1 MELLVCMSIAG
12 SIPVVI
18 CLLLYIIQRGN
29 YNYILGR
36 RLLLT
41 GVFFYLIPV
50 QLVKYL
56 LPKDALPETMLIGR
70 KADSYLSGSLAF
82 WSEKQGEYIWIPQ
95 WFNLFARIWLTGIII
110 FAIYEI
116 VKYWRGAHSIRN
128 YIFEKIENPEDN
140 LTYYLI
146 PDEICG
152 PCTIGFFRQKIV
164 FPESFPLHPDFIMVY
179 KHEHTHLKNHD
190 NLVKLLCL
198 FVLCLHWMNPVAYL
212 LLFLY
217 IDTAEI
223 VSDSVAV
230 DGCTKEKR
238 QDYAKLLVLEA
249 STSDIRPA
257 VWKNNLSG
265 HKSNKEGK
273 DFKTLKRRINYMM
286 KEKRKGMLQRGIM
299 VAVSALTVVASAGT
313 VMAYEPIAS
322 SDESFEDVIFDEALN
337 DFGDS
342 YSEFDMIN
350 SLNFSESDDI
360 FIGLDNVPVNC
371 QETVE
376 PPAMQVSQ
384 HCFSFQK
391 KTSGVI
397 INVGSPTALIYTGGI
412 HMDNNS
418 LSHTKWNCKYHIGAT
433 CGRCLKCAHALSPPF
448 VIFLPRNA

>member
-1 MELLVCMSIAG
+1 MELLVCMSISG

-18 CLLLYIIQRGN
+18 CLLLYVIQCEN

-41 GVFFYLIPV
+41 GIFFYLVPV
-50 QLVKYL
+50 QLIKYL

-223 VSDSVAV
+223 VSDSAAV

-238 QDYAKLLVLEA
+238 QDYANLLVLEA

-313 VMAYEPIAS
+313 VFAYEPMQWSDGSFDETIWSSEPEYAGYTNS
-322 SDESFEDVIFDEALN
+322 DAITDELDFSECDNIFIDENGEIVNIFSDEIDTHILCTHSMVNGYFYTHKSNSSGGCTVVTYTCQRCEKCGYLAN
-337 DFGDS
+337 KKY
-342 YSEFDMIN
+342 YS
-350 SLNFSESDDI
+350 
-360 FIGLDNVPVNC
+360 
-371 QETVE
+371 TTTY
-376 PPAMQVSQ
+376 A
-384 HCFSFQK
+384 
-391 KTSGVI
+391 
-397 INVGSPTALIYTGGI
+397 
-412 HMDNNS
+412 
-418 LSHTKWNCKYHIGAT
+418 
-433 CGRCLKCAHALSPPF
+433 KCPH
-448 VIFLPRNA
+448 

>member
-41 GVFFYLIPV
+41 GVFFYLVPV

-152 PCTIGFFRQKIV
+152 PCTIGFFCQKIV

-223 VSDSVAV
+223 VSDSAAV

-238 QDYAKLLVLEA
+238 QDYASLLVLEA

-273 DFKTLKRRINYMM
+273 VFKTLKRRINYMM

-313 VMAYEPIAS
+313 IMAYEPVSS
-322 SDESFEDVIFDEALN
+322 SDESFEEFISDDALN
-337 DFGDS
+337 NFGDDYIDYDS
-342 YSEFDMIN
+342 ANFVDFSQSDYVLIDSNGVQVTTEEDDSSTYALCTHSMIPATFYTHAKN
-350 SLNFSESDDI
+350 SSGGCTI
-360 FIGLDNVPVNC
+360 KVYNC
-371 QETVE
+371 QRCEKCGYRANATYANTVTY
-376 PPAMQVSQ
+376 A
-384 HCFSFQK
+384 
-391 KTSGVI
+391 
-397 INVGSPTALIYTGGI
+397 
-412 HMDNNS
+412 
-418 LSHTKWNCKYHIGAT
+418 
-433 CGRCLKCAHALSPPF
+433 KCPH
-448 VIFLPRNA
+448 

>member
-41 GVFFYLIPV
+41 GVFFYLVPV

-70 KADSYLSGSLAF
+70 KADSYLSGSLTF

-95 WFNLFARIWLTGIII
+95 WFNLFAGIWLTGIII

-265 HKSNKEGK
+265 HKNNKEGK
-273 DFKTLKRRINYMM
+273 DFKTLKRRITYMM
-286 KEKRKGMLQRGIM
+286 KEQRKGMLQRGIM

-313 VMAYEPIAS
+313 IMAYEPVSS
-322 SDESFEDVIFDEALN
+322 SDESFEEFISDDALN
-337 DFGDS
+337 NFGDDYIDYDS
-342 YSEFDMIN
+342 ANFVDFSQSDYVLIDSNGVQVTTEEDDSSTYALCTHSMIPATFYTHAKN
-350 SLNFSESDDI
+350 SSGGCTI
-360 FIGLDNVPVNC
+360 KVYNC
-371 QETVE
+371 QRCEKCGYRANATYANTVTY
-376 PPAMQVSQ
+376 A
-384 HCFSFQK
+384 
-391 KTSGVI
+391 
-397 INVGSPTALIYTGGI
+397 
-412 HMDNNS
+412 
-418 LSHTKWNCKYHIGAT
+418 
-433 CGRCLKCAHALSPPF
+433 KCPH
-448 VIFLPRNA
+448 

>member
-1 MELLVCMSIAG
+1 MSISG

-18 CLLLYIIQRGN
+18 CLLLYVIQCEN

-41 GVFFYLIPV
+41 GVFFYLVPV

-56 LPKDALPETMLIGR
+56 LPKDELPETMLIGR
-70 KADSYLSGSLAF
+70 KADSYLSGTLSF
-82 WSEKQGEYIWIPQ
+82 WSEKQGDYIWIPQ
-95 WFNLFARIWLTGIII
+95 WFNIFARIWLAGIII

-116 VKYWRGAHSIRN
+116 IKYWRGAHSIRN
-128 YIFEKIENPEDN
+128 YIFEKIEDPEDN

-223 VSDSVAV
+223 VSDSAAV

-238 QDYAKLLVLEA
+238 QDYASLLVLEA
-249 STSDIRPA
+249 ATSDIRPA

-265 HKSNKEGK
+265 HKNNKEGK

-286 KEKRKGMLQRGIM
+286 KGKRKGILQRGIM

-313 VMAYEPIAS
+313 IMAYEPVSS
-322 SDESFEDVIFDEALN
+322 SDESFEEFISDDALN
-337 DFGDS
+337 NFGDDYIDYDS
-342 YSEFDMIN
+342 ANFVDFSQSDYVLIDSNGVQVTTEEDASSTYALCTHSMIPATFYTHAKN
-350 SLNFSESDDI
+350 SSGGCTI
-360 FIGLDNVPVNC
+360 KVYNC
-371 QETVE
+371 QRCEKCGYRANATYANTVTY
-376 PPAMQVSQ
+376 A
-384 HCFSFQK
+384 
-391 KTSGVI
+391 
-397 INVGSPTALIYTGGI
+397 
-412 HMDNNS
+412 
-418 LSHTKWNCKYHIGAT
+418 
-433 CGRCLKCAHALSPPF
+433 KCPH
-448 VIFLPRNA
+448 

>member
-1 MELLVCMSIAG
+1 MSISG

-18 CLLLYIIQRGN
+18 CLLLYVIQCEN

-41 GVFFYLIPV
+41 GVFFYLVPV

-70 KADSYLSGSLAF
+70 KADSYLSGTLSF
-82 WSEKQGEYIWIPQ
+82 WSEKQGDYIWIPQ
-95 WFNLFARIWLTGIII
+95 WFNIFARIWLAGIII

-116 VKYWRGAHSIRN
+116 IKYWRGAHSIRN
-128 YIFEKIENPEDN
+128 YIFEKIEDPEDN

-152 PCTIGFFRQKIV
+152 PCPIGFFRQKIV

-223 VSDSVAV
+223 VSDSAAV

-238 QDYAKLLVLEA
+238 QDYASLLVLEA
-249 STSDIRPA
+249 ATSDIRPA

-265 HKSNKEGK
+265 HKNNKEGK

-286 KEKRKGMLQRGIM
+286 KGKRKGILQRGIM

-313 VMAYEPIAS
+313 IMAYEPVSS
-322 SDESFEDVIFDEALN
+322 SDESFEEFISDDALN
-337 DFGDS
+337 NFGDDYIDYDS
-342 YSEFDMIN
+342 ANFVDFSQSDYVLIDSNGVQVTTEEDASSTYALCTHSMIPATFYTHAKN
-350 SLNFSESDDI
+350 SSGGCTI
-360 FIGLDNVPVNC
+360 KVYNC
-371 QETVE
+371 QRCEKCGYRANATYANTVTY
-376 PPAMQVSQ
+376 A
-384 HCFSFQK
+384 
-391 KTSGVI
+391 
-397 INVGSPTALIYTGGI
+397 
-412 HMDNNS
+412 
-418 LSHTKWNCKYHIGAT
+418 
-433 CGRCLKCAHALSPPF
+433 KCPH
-448 VIFLPRNA
+448 

>member
-41 GVFFYLIPV
+41 GVFFYLVPV

-56 LPKDALPETMLIGR
+56 LPKDALPETMLIGK

-82 WSEKQGEYIWIPQ
+82 WSEKQGDYIWIPQ
-95 WFNLFARIWLTGIII
+95 WINIFARIWLAGIII

-116 VKYWRGAHSIRN
+116 IKYWRGAHSIRN
-128 YIFEKIENPEDN
+128 YIFEKIEDPEDN

-238 QDYAKLLVLEA
+238 QDYASLLVLEA

-265 HKSNKEGK
+265 HKNNKEGK

-313 VMAYEPIAS
+313 IMAYEPVSS
-322 SDESFEDVIFDEALN
+322 SDESFEEFISDDALN
-337 DFGDS
+337 NFGDDYIDYDS
-342 YSEFDMIN
+342 ANFVDFSQSDYVLIDSNGVQVTTEEDASSTYALCTHSMIPATFYTHAKN
-350 SLNFSESDDI
+350 SSGGCTI
-360 FIGLDNVPVNC
+360 KVYNC
-371 QETVE
+371 QRCEKCGYRANATYANTVTY
-376 PPAMQVSQ
+376 A
-384 HCFSFQK
+384 
-391 KTSGVI
+391 
-397 INVGSPTALIYTGGI
+397 
-412 HMDNNS
+412 
-418 LSHTKWNCKYHIGAT
+418 
-433 CGRCLKCAHALSPPF
+433 KCPH
-448 VIFLPRNA
+448 

>member
-12 SIPVVI
+12 SIPVMI
-18 CLLLYIIQRGN
+18 CLLLYIIQRGS

-41 GVFFYLIPV
+41 GVFFYLVPV

-56 LPKDALPETMLIGR
+56 IPREAFPEELLISI
-70 KADSYLSGSLAF
+70 KAGSYLSGSLSF
-82 WSEKQGEYIWIPQ
+82 WSERQGEYIWIPQ
-95 WFNLFARIWLTGIII
+95 WFNIFVKIWLAGIII
-110 FAIYEI
+110 FAVYEFI
-116 VKYWRGAHSIRN
+116 KFWRGAHSIRN
-128 YIFEKIENPEDN
+128 YIFEKLEDPENN

-146 PDEICG
+146 PDGFCG
-152 PCTIGFFRQKIV
+152 PCTIGFFRQKIAI
-164 FPESFPLHPDFIMVY
+164 PESFPLHPDFIMVY

-249 STSDIRPA
+249 STSDIRPT

-265 HKSNKEGK
+265 HKNIKEGK
-273 DFKTLKRRINYMM
+273 DFKTLKRRITYMM

-299 VAVSALTVVASAGT
+299 VTVSALTVVASAGT
-313 VMAYEPIAS
+313 VMAYQPALS
-322 SDESFEDVIFDEALN
+322 SDESFE
-337 DFGDS
+337 
-342 YSEFDMIN
+342 EFI
-350 SLNFSESDDI
+350 SDDSI
-360 FIGLDNVPVNC
+360 LDFRFDDVDDSIIDSLDFSQNDTVYVDLDGNQIVC
-371 QETVE
+371 QESTDTYALCTHSMVPANFYTHSKNSSGGCTV
-376 PPAMQVSQ
+376 
-384 HCFSFQK
+384 K
-391 KTSGVI
+391 KYSCQRCE
-397 INVGSPTALIYTGGI
+397 
-412 HMDNNS
+412 
-418 LSHTKWNCKYHIGAT
+418 K
-433 CGRCLKCAHALSPPF
+433 CGYSANAVYQNTITYAKCPH
-448 VIFLPRNA
+448 

>member
-12 SIPVVI
+12 SIPVMI
-18 CLLLYIIQRGN
+18 CLFLYLIQRGN

-41 GVFFYLIPV
+41 GVFFYLVPV

-56 LPKDALPETMLIGR
+56 LPKDALPGTMLIGR
-70 KADSYLSGSLAF
+70 KADSYLSGTLSF
-82 WSEKQGEYIWIPQ
+82 WSEKQGDYIWIPQ
-95 WFNLFARIWLTGIII
+95 WFNIFARIWLAGIII

-116 VKYWRGAHSIRN
+116 IKYWRGAHSIRN
-128 YIFEKIENPEDN
+128 YIFEKIEDPEDN

-238 QDYAKLLVLEA
+238 QDYASLLVLEA
-249 STSDIRPA
+249 AISDIRPA

-265 HKSNKEGK
+265 HKNNKEGK
-273 DFKTLKRRINYMM
+273 DFKTLKRRITYMM

-313 VMAYEPIAS
+313 IMAYEPVSS
-322 SDESFEDVIFDEALN
+322 SDESFEEFISDDALN
-337 DFGDS
+337 NFGDDYIDYDS
-342 YSEFDMIN
+342 ANFVDFSQSDYVLIDSNGVQVTTEEDDSSTYALCTHSMIPATFYTHAKN
-350 SLNFSESDDI
+350 SSGGCTI
-360 FIGLDNVPVNC
+360 KVYNC
-371 QETVE
+371 QRCEKCGYRANATYANTVTY
-376 PPAMQVSQ
+376 A
-384 HCFSFQK
+384 
-391 KTSGVI
+391 
-397 INVGSPTALIYTGGI
+397 
-412 HMDNNS
+412 
-418 LSHTKWNCKYHIGAT
+418 
-433 CGRCLKCAHALSPPF
+433 KCPH
-448 VIFLPRNA
+448 

>member
-1 MELLVCMSIAG
+1 MSISG

-18 CLLLYIIQRGN
+18 CLLLYVIQREN

-41 GVFFYLIPV
+41 GVFFYLVPV

-70 KADSYLSGSLAF
+70 KADSYLSGTLSF
-82 WSEKQGEYIWIPQ
+82 WSEKQGDYIWIPQ
-95 WFNLFARIWLTGIII
+95 WFNIFARIWLAGIII

-116 VKYWRGAHSIRN
+116 IKYWRGAHSIRN
-128 YIFEKIENPEDN
+128 YIFEKIEDPEDN

-223 VSDSVAV
+223 VSDSAAV

-238 QDYAKLLVLEA
+238 QDYANLLVLEA
-249 STSDIRPA
+249 ATSDIRPA

-265 HKSNKEGK
+265 HKNNKEGK

-313 VMAYEPIAS
+313 IMACEPVSS
-322 SDESFEDVIFDEALN
+322 SDESFEEFISDDALN
-337 DFGDS
+337 NFGDDYIDYDS
-342 YSEFDMIN
+342 ANFVDFSQSDYVLIDSNGVQVTTEEDASSTYALCTHSMIPATFYTHAKN
-350 SLNFSESDDI
+350 SSGGCTI
-360 FIGLDNVPVNC
+360 KVYNC
-371 QETVE
+371 QRCEKCGYRANATYANTVTY
-376 PPAMQVSQ
+376 A
-384 HCFSFQK
+384 
-391 KTSGVI
+391 
-397 INVGSPTALIYTGGI
+397 
-412 HMDNNS
+412 
-418 LSHTKWNCKYHIGAT
+418 
-433 CGRCLKCAHALSPPF
+433 KCPH
-448 VIFLPRNA
+448 

>member
-41 GVFFYLIPV
+41 GVFFYLVPV

-70 KADSYLSGSLAF
+70 KADSYMSGSLAF

-95 WFNLFARIWLTGIII
+95 WFNLFARIWLTGII
-110 FAIYEI
+110 
-116 VKYWRGAHSIRN
+116 
-128 YIFEKIENPEDN
+128 IFEKIENPEDN

-238 QDYAKLLVLEA
+238 QDYASLLVLEA
-249 STSDIRPA
+249 ATSDIRPA

-265 HKSNKEGK
+265 HKNNKEGK

-299 VAVSALTVVASAGT
+299 VAVSALTVMASVGT
-313 VMAYEPIAS
+313 VMAYEPISS
-322 SDESFEDVIFDEALN
+322 SDESFEKVIFDDSID
-337 DFGDS
+337 DFGYDNIDDVIVVSIDFSQGNDVYIDS
-342 YSEFDMIN
+342 DGNQVVYQESSDTYALCTHSMIPSSFYTHGKN
-350 SLNFSESDDI
+350 SSGGCTVKI
-360 FIGLDNVPVNC
+360 YKC
-371 QETVE
+371 QRCEKCGYR
-376 PPAMQVSQ
+376 ANAQ
-384 HCFSFQK
+384 
-391 KTSGVI
+391 
-397 INVGSPTALIYTGGI
+397 Y
-412 HMDNNS
+412 D
-418 LSHTKWNCKYHIGAT
+418 HTITYA
-433 CGRCLKCAHALSPPF
+433 KCPH
-448 VIFLPRNA
+448 

>member
-1 MELLVCMSIAG
+1 M
-12 SIPVVI
+12 I
-18 CLLLYIIQRGN
+18 CLFLYLIQRGN

-41 GVFFYLIPV
+41 GVFFYLVPV

-70 KADSYLSGSLAF
+70 KADSYLSGTLSF
-82 WSEKQGEYIWIPQ
+82 WSEKQGDYIWIPQ
-95 WFNLFARIWLTGIII
+95 WFNIFARIWLAGIII

-116 VKYWRGAHSIRN
+116 IKYWRGAHSIRN
-128 YIFEKIENPEDN
+128 YIFEKIEDPEDN

-238 QDYAKLLVLEA
+238 QDYASLLVLEA
-249 STSDIRPA
+249 ATSDIRPA

-265 HKSNKEGK
+265 HKNNKEGK
-273 DFKTLKRRINYMM
+273 DFKTLKRRITYMM

-313 VMAYEPIAS
+313 IMAYEPVSS
-322 SDESFEDVIFDEALN
+322 SDESFEEFISDDALN
-337 DFGDS
+337 NFGDDYIDYDS
-342 YSEFDMIN
+342 ANFVDFSQSDYVLIDSNGVQVTTEEDDSSTYALCTHSMIPATFYTHAKN
-350 SLNFSESDDI
+350 SSGGCTI
-360 FIGLDNVPVNC
+360 KVYNC
-371 QETVE
+371 QRCEKCGYRANATYANTVTY
-376 PPAMQVSQ
+376 A
-384 HCFSFQK
+384 
-391 KTSGVI
+391 
-397 INVGSPTALIYTGGI
+397 
-412 HMDNNS
+412 
-418 LSHTKWNCKYHIGAT
+418 
-433 CGRCLKCAHALSPPF
+433 KCPH
-448 VIFLPRNA
+448 

>member
-1 MELLVCMSIAG
+1 MELLVCMSISG

-18 CLLLYIIQRGN
+18 CLLLYVIQREN

-41 GVFFYLIPV
+41 GVFFYLVPV

-70 KADSYLSGSLAF
+70 KADSYLSGTLSF
-82 WSEKQGEYIWIPQ
+82 WSEKQGDYIWIPQ
-95 WFNLFARIWLTGIII
+95 WFNIFARIWLAGIII

-116 VKYWRGAHSIRN
+116 IKYWRGAHSIRN
-128 YIFEKIENPEDN
+128 YIFEKIEDPEDN

-223 VSDSVAV
+223 VSDSAAV

-238 QDYAKLLVLEA
+238 QDYANLLVLEA

-313 VMAYEPIAS
+313 VFAYEPMQWSDGSFDETIWSSEPEYAGYTNS
-322 SDESFEDVIFDEALN
+322 DAITDELDFSECDNIFIDENGEIVNIFSDEIDTHILCTHSMVNGYFYTHKSNSSGGCTVVTYTCQRCEKCGYLAN
-337 DFGDS
+337 KKY
-342 YSEFDMIN
+342 YS
-350 SLNFSESDDI
+350 
-360 FIGLDNVPVNC
+360 
-371 QETVE
+371 TTTY
-376 PPAMQVSQ
+376 A
-384 HCFSFQK
+384 
-391 KTSGVI
+391 
-397 INVGSPTALIYTGGI
+397 
-412 HMDNNS
+412 
-418 LSHTKWNCKYHIGAT
+418 
-433 CGRCLKCAHALSPPF
+433 KCPH
-448 VIFLPRNA
+448 

>member
-1 MELLVCMSIAG
+1 MSISG

-18 CLLLYIIQRGN
+18 CLLLYVIQREN

-41 GVFFYLIPV
+41 GVFFYLVPV

-70 KADSYLSGSLAF
+70 KADSYLSGTLSF
-82 WSEKQGEYIWIPQ
+82 WSEKQGDYIWIPQ
-95 WFNLFARIWLTGIII
+95 WFNIFARIWLAGIII

-116 VKYWRGAHSIRN
+116 IKYWRGAHSIRN
-128 YIFEKIENPEDN
+128 YIFEKIEDPEAN

-223 VSDSVAV
+223 VSDSAAV

-238 QDYAKLLVLEA
+238 QDYANLLVLEA
-249 STSDIRPA
+249 ATSDIRPA

-265 HKSNKEGK
+265 HKNNKEGK

-313 VMAYEPIAS
+313 IMAYEPVSS
-322 SDESFEDVIFDEALN
+322 SDESFEEFISDDALN
-337 DFGDS
+337 NFGDDYIDYDS
-342 YSEFDMIN
+342 ANFVDFSQSDYVLIDSNGVQVTTEEDASSTYALCTHSMIPATFYTHAKN
-350 SLNFSESDDI
+350 SSGGCTI
-360 FIGLDNVPVNC
+360 KVYNC
-371 QETVE
+371 QRCEKCGYRANATYANTVTY
-376 PPAMQVSQ
+376 A
-384 HCFSFQK
+384 
-391 KTSGVI
+391 
-397 INVGSPTALIYTGGI
+397 
-412 HMDNNS
+412 
-418 LSHTKWNCKYHIGAT
+418 
-433 CGRCLKCAHALSPPF
+433 KCPH
-448 VIFLPRNA
+448 

>member
-18 CLLLYIIQRGN
+18 CLLLYIIQRED

-41 GVFFYLIPV
+41 GVFFYLVPV

-70 KADSYLSGSLAF
+70 KADSYLSGSLSF
-82 WSEKQGEYIWIPQ
+82 WSEKQGDYIWLPQ
-95 WFNLFARIWLTGIII
+95 WFNIFARVWLAGIII

-128 YIFEKIENPEDN
+128 YIFEKIDDPEDH

-146 PDEICG
+146 PDGICG
-152 PCTIGFFRQKIV
+152 PCTIGFFRQKIAI
-164 FPESFPLHPDFIMVY
+164 PESFPLHPDFIMVY

-238 QDYAKLLVLEA
+238 QDYASLLVLEA
-249 STSDIRPA
+249 ATSDIRPA

-265 HKSNKEGK
+265 HKNNKEGK

-286 KEKRKGMLQRGIM
+286 KGKRKGILQRGIM

-313 VMAYEPIAS
+313 VMAYEPIAP
-322 SDESFEDVIFDEALN
+322 SDASFNDIIFD
-337 DFGDS
+337 DS
-342 YSEFDMIN
+342 YSDFSNDYTEMDIID
-350 SLNFSESDDI
+350 SLDFTETDNIFVGSDNI
-360 FIGLDNVPVNC
+360 QIAC
-371 QETVE
+371 QETV
-376 PPAMQVSQ
+376 
-384 HCFSFQK
+384 
-391 KTSGVI
+391 
-397 INVGSPTALIYTGGI
+397 SPRALCTHSMVPGKFY
-412 HMDNNS
+412 
-418 LSHTKWNCKYHIGAT
+418 
-433 CGRCLKCAHALSPPF
+433 AHAKNSSGGCTITTYTCQRCEKCGYRANAKYYSTTTF
-448 VIFLPRNA
+448 VKCPH

>member
-1 MELLVCMSIAG
+1 MELLVCMSISG

-18 CLLLYIIQRGN
+18 CLLLYVIQREN

-41 GVFFYLIPV
+41 GVFFYLVPV

-70 KADSYLSGSLAF
+70 KADSYLSGTLSF
-82 WSEKQGEYIWIPQ
+82 WSEKQGDYIWIPQ
-95 WFNLFARIWLTGIII
+95 WFNIFARIWLAGIII

-116 VKYWRGAHSIRN
+116 IKYWRGAHSIRN
-128 YIFEKIENPEDN
+128 YIFEKIEDPEDN

-198 FVLCLHWMNPVAYL
+198 FVLCLHWMNPVA
-212 LLFLY
+212 

-223 VSDSVAV
+223 VSDSAAV

-238 QDYAKLLVLEA
+238 QDYANLLVLEA
-249 STSDIRPA
+249 ATSDIRPA

-265 HKSNKEGK
+265 HKNNKEGK

-313 VMAYEPIAS
+313 IMAYEPVSS
-322 SDESFEDVIFDEALN
+322 SDESFEEFISDDALN
-337 DFGDS
+337 NFGDDYIDYDS
-342 YSEFDMIN
+342 ANFVDFSQSDYVLIDSNGVQVTTEEDASSTYALCTHSMIPATFYTHAKN
-350 SLNFSESDDI
+350 SSGGCTI
-360 FIGLDNVPVNC
+360 KVYNC
-371 QETVE
+371 QRCEKCGYRANATYANTVTY
-376 PPAMQVSQ
+376 A
-384 HCFSFQK
+384 
-391 KTSGVI
+391 
-397 INVGSPTALIYTGGI
+397 
-412 HMDNNS
+412 
-418 LSHTKWNCKYHIGAT
+418 
-433 CGRCLKCAHALSPPF
+433 KCPH
-448 VIFLPRNA
+448 

>member
-1 MELLVCMSIAG
+1 MSISG

-18 CLLLYIIQRGN
+18 CLLLYVIQREN

-41 GVFFYLIPV
+41 GVFFYLVPV

-70 KADSYLSGSLAF
+70 KADSYLSGTLSF
-82 WSEKQGEYIWIPQ
+82 WSEKQGDYIWIPQ
-95 WFNLFARIWLTGIII
+95 WFNIFARIWLAGIII

-116 VKYWRGAHSIRN
+116 IKYWRGAHSIRN
-128 YIFEKIENPEDN
+128 YIFEKIEDPEDN

-249 STSDIRPA
+249 SISDIRPA

-265 HKSNKEGK
+265 HKNNKEGN

-313 VMAYEPIAS
+313 IMAYEPVSS
-322 SDESFEDVIFDEALN
+322 SDESFEEFISDDALN
-337 DFGDS
+337 NFGDDYIDYDS
-342 YSEFDMIN
+342 ANFVDFSQSDYVLIDSNGVQVTTEEDASSTYALCTHSMIPATFYTHAKN
-350 SLNFSESDDI
+350 SSGGCTI
-360 FIGLDNVPVNC
+360 KVYNC
-371 QETVE
+371 QRCEKCGYRANATYANTVTY
-376 PPAMQVSQ
+376 A
-384 HCFSFQK
+384 
-391 KTSGVI
+391 
-397 INVGSPTALIYTGGI
+397 
-412 HMDNNS
+412 
-418 LSHTKWNCKYHIGAT
+418 
-433 CGRCLKCAHALSPPF
+433 KCPH
-448 VIFLPRNA
+448 

>member
-12 SIPVVI
+12 SIPVMI
-18 CLLLYIIQRGN
+18 CLFLYLIQRGN

-41 GVFFYLIPV
+41 GVFFYLVPV

-70 KADSYLSGSLAF
+70 KADSYLSGTLSF
-82 WSEKQGEYIWIPQ
+82 WSEKQGDYIWIPQ
-95 WFNLFARIWLTGIII
+95 WFNIFARIWLAGIII

-116 VKYWRGAHSIRN
+116 IKYWRGAHSIRN
-128 YIFEKIENPEDN
+128 YIFEKIEDPEDN

-238 QDYAKLLVLEA
+238 QDYASLLVLEA
-249 STSDIRPA
+249 ATSDIRPA

-265 HKSNKEGK
+265 HKNNKEGK

-313 VMAYEPIAS
+313 IMAYEPVSS
-322 SDESFEDVIFDEALN
+322 SDESFEEFISDDALN
-337 DFGDS
+337 NFGDDYIDYDS
-342 YSEFDMIN
+342 ANFVDFSQSDYVLIDSNGVQVTTEEDDSSTYALCTHSMIPATFYTHAKN
-350 SLNFSESDDI
+350 SSGGCTI
-360 FIGLDNVPVNC
+360 KVYNC
-371 QETVE
+371 QRCEKCGYRANATYANTVTYAKR
-376 PPAMQVSQ
+376 P
-384 HCFSFQK
+384 H
-391 KTSGVI
+391 
-397 INVGSPTALIYTGGI
+397 
-412 HMDNNS
+412 
-418 LSHTKWNCKYHIGAT
+418 
-433 CGRCLKCAHALSPPF
+433 
-448 VIFLPRNA
+448 

>member
-12 SIPVVI
+12 SIPVMI
-18 CLLLYIIQRGN
+18 CLFLYLIQRGN

-41 GVFFYLIPV
+41 GVFFYLVPV

-70 KADSYLSGSLAF
+70 KADSYLSGTLSF
-82 WSEKQGEYIWIPQ
+82 WSEKQGDYIWIPQ
-95 WFNLFARIWLTGIII
+95 WFNIFARIWLAGIII

-116 VKYWRGAHSIRN
+116 IKYWRGAHSIRN
-128 YIFEKIENPEDN
+128 YIFEKIEDPEDN

-238 QDYAKLLVLEA
+238 QDYASLPVLEA
-249 STSDIRPA
+249 AISDIRPA

-265 HKSNKEGK
+265 HKNNKEGK
-273 DFKTLKRRINYMM
+273 DFKTLKRRITYMM

-313 VMAYEPIAS
+313 IMAYEPVSS
-322 SDESFEDVIFDEALN
+322 SDESFEEFISDDALN
-337 DFGDS
+337 NFGDDYIDYDS
-342 YSEFDMIN
+342 ANFVDFSQSDYVLIDSNGVQVTTEEDDSSTYALCTHSMIPATFYTHAKN
-350 SLNFSESDDI
+350 SSGGCTI
-360 FIGLDNVPVNC
+360 KVYNC
-371 QETVE
+371 QRCEKCGYRANATYANTVTY
-376 PPAMQVSQ
+376 A
-384 HCFSFQK
+384 
-391 KTSGVI
+391 
-397 INVGSPTALIYTGGI
+397 
-412 HMDNNS
+412 
-418 LSHTKWNCKYHIGAT
+418 
-433 CGRCLKCAHALSPPF
+433 KCPH
-448 VIFLPRNA
+448 

>member
-12 SIPVVI
+12 SIPVMI
-18 CLLLYIIQRGN
+18 CLFLYLIQRGN

-41 GVFFYLIPV
+41 GVFFYLVPV

-70 KADSYLSGSLAF
+70 KADSYLSGTLSF
-82 WSEKQGEYIWIPQ
+82 WSEKQGDYIWIPQ
-95 WFNLFARIWLTGIII
+95 WFNIFARIWLAGIII

-116 VKYWRGAHSIRN
+116 IKYWRGAHSIRN
-128 YIFEKIENPEDN
+128 YIFEKIEDPEDN

-223 VSDSVAV
+223 VSDSAAV

-238 QDYAKLLVLEA
+238 QDYANLLVLEA
-249 STSDIRPA
+249 ATSDIRPA

-265 HKSNKEGK
+265 HKRNKEGK

-313 VMAYEPIAS
+313 AFAYESMQWSDGSFDETIWSSEPEYAGYTNSDAITDELDFS
-322 SDESFEDVIFDEALN
+322 ECDNIFIDENGEIVNIFSDEIDTHILCTHSMVNGYFYTHKSNSSGGCTVVTYTCQRCEKCGYLAN
-337 DFGDS
+337 KKY
-342 YSEFDMIN
+342 YS
-350 SLNFSESDDI
+350 
-360 FIGLDNVPVNC
+360 
-371 QETVE
+371 TTTY
-376 PPAMQVSQ
+376 A
-384 HCFSFQK
+384 
-391 KTSGVI
+391 
-397 INVGSPTALIYTGGI
+397 
-412 HMDNNS
+412 
-418 LSHTKWNCKYHIGAT
+418 
-433 CGRCLKCAHALSPPF
+433 KCPH
-448 VIFLPRNA
+448 

>member
-12 SIPVVI
+12 SIPVMI
-18 CLLLYIIQRGN
+18 CLFLYLIQRGN

-41 GVFFYLIPV
+41 GVFFYLVPV

-70 KADSYLSGSLAF
+70 KADSYLSGSLSF
-82 WSEKQGEYIWIPQ
+82 WSEKQGDYIWIPQ
-95 WFNLFARIWLTGIII
+95 WFNIFARIWLAGIII

-116 VKYWRGAHSIRN
+116 IKYWRGAHSIRN
-128 YIFEKIENPEDN
+128 YIFEKIEDHEDN

-223 VSDSVAV
+223 VSDSAAV

-238 QDYAKLLVLEA
+238 QDYANLLVLEA
-249 STSDIRPA
+249 ATSDIRPA

-265 HKSNKEGK
+265 HKNNKEGK

-313 VMAYEPIAS
+313 IMAYEPVSS
-322 SDESFEDVIFDEALN
+322 SDESFEEFISDDALN
-337 DFGDS
+337 NFGDDYIDYDS
-342 YSEFDMIN
+342 ANFVDFSQSDYVLIDSNGVQVTTEEDDSSTYALCTHSMIPATFYTHAKN
-350 SLNFSESDDI
+350 SSGGCTI
-360 FIGLDNVPVNC
+360 KVYNC
-371 QETVE
+371 QRCEKCGYRANATYANTVTY
-376 PPAMQVSQ
+376 A
-384 HCFSFQK
+384 
-391 KTSGVI
+391 
-397 INVGSPTALIYTGGI
+397 
-412 HMDNNS
+412 
-418 LSHTKWNCKYHIGAT
+418 
-433 CGRCLKCAHALSPPF
+433 KCPH
-448 VIFLPRNA
+448 

>member
-1 MELLVCMSIAG
+1 MSISG

-18 CLLLYIIQRGN
+18 CLLLYVIQREN

-41 GVFFYLIPV
+41 GVFFYLVPV

-70 KADSYLSGSLAF
+70 KADSYLSGTLSF
-82 WSEKQGEYIWIPQ
+82 WSEKQGDYIWIPQ
-95 WFNLFARIWLTGIII
+95 WFNIFARIWLTGIII

-116 VKYWRGAHSIRN
+116 IKYWRGAHSIRN
-128 YIFEKIENPEDN
+128 YIFEKIEDPEDN

-223 VSDSVAV
+223 VSDSAAV

-238 QDYAKLLVLEA
+238 QDYASLLVLEA
-249 STSDIRPA
+249 ATSDIRPA

-265 HKSNKEGK
+265 HKNNKEGK

-313 VMAYEPIAS
+313 IMAYEPVSS
-322 SDESFEDVIFDEALN
+322 SDESFEEFISDDALN
-337 DFGDS
+337 NFGDDYIDYDS
-342 YSEFDMIN
+342 ANFVDFSQSDYVLIDSNGVQVTTEEDASSTYALCTHSMIPATFYTHAKN
-350 SLNFSESDDI
+350 SSGGCTI
-360 FIGLDNVPVNC
+360 KVYNC
-371 QETVE
+371 QRCEKCGYRANATYANTVTY
-376 PPAMQVSQ
+376 A
-384 HCFSFQK
+384 
-391 KTSGVI
+391 
-397 INVGSPTALIYTGGI
+397 
-412 HMDNNS
+412 
-418 LSHTKWNCKYHIGAT
+418 
-433 CGRCLKCAHALSPPF
+433 KCPH
-448 VIFLPRNA
+448 

>member
-1 MELLVCMSIAG
+1 MELLVCMSISG

-18 CLLLYIIQRGN
+18 CLLLYVIQREN

-41 GVFFYLIPV
+41 GVFFYLVPV

-238 QDYAKLLVLEA
+238 QDYASLLVLEA
-249 STSDIRPA
+249 ATSDIRPA

-265 HKSNKEGK
+265 HKNNKEGK

-286 KEKRKGMLQRGIM
+286 KGKRKGILQRGIM

-322 SDESFEDVIFDEALN
+322 SDASFNDIIFD
-337 DFGDS
+337 DS
-342 YSEFDMIN
+342 YSDFSNDYTEMDIID
-350 SLNFSESDDI
+350 SLDFTETDNIFVGSDNI
-360 FIGLDNVPVNC
+360 QIAC
-371 QETVE
+371 QETV
-376 PPAMQVSQ
+376 
-384 HCFSFQK
+384 
-391 KTSGVI
+391 
-397 INVGSPTALIYTGGI
+397 SPRALCTHSMVPGKFY
-412 HMDNNS
+412 
-418 LSHTKWNCKYHIGAT
+418 
-433 CGRCLKCAHALSPPF
+433 AHAKNSSGGCTLK
-448 VIFLPRNA
+448 VYTCQRCEKCGYRANAKYQNTITFAVCPH

>member
-12 SIPVVI
+12 SIPVVN
-18 CLLLYIIQRGN
+18 CLLLYIIQREN

-41 GVFFYLIPV
+41 GVFFYLVPV

-82 WSEKQGEYIWIPQ
+82 WSEKQGDYIWLPQ
-95 WFNLFARIWLTGIII
+95 WFNIFARVWFAGIII

-128 YIFEKIENPEDN
+128 YIFEKIDDPEDN

-146 PDEICG
+146 PDGICG
-152 PCTIGFFRQKIV
+152 PCTIGFFRQKIAI
-164 FPESFPLHPDFIMVY
+164 PESFPLHPDFIMVY

-223 VSDSVAV
+223 VSDSAAI

-238 QDYAKLLVLEA
+238 QDYANLLVLEA
-249 STSDIRPA
+249 ATSDIRPA

-265 HKSNKEGK
+265 HKNNKEGK

-286 KEKRKGMLQRGIM
+286 KEKRTGMLQRGIM

-322 SDESFEDVIFDEALN
+322 SDASFNDIIFD
-337 DFGDS
+337 DS
-342 YSEFDMIN
+342 YSDFSNDYTEMDIID
-350 SLNFSESDDI
+350 SLDFTETDNIFVGSDNI
-360 FIGLDNVPVNC
+360 QIAC
-371 QETVE
+371 QETVS
-376 PPAMQVSQ
+376 PRALCTHSMVDGKFFTHS
-384 HCFSFQK
+384 SNA
-391 KTSGVI
+391 SGGCTVK
-397 INVGSPTALIYTGGI
+397 IY
-412 HMDNNS
+412 
-418 LSHTKWNCKYHIGAT
+418 KCKRCEK
-433 CGRCLKCAHALSPPF
+433 CGYRANAVLYSTTTYPKCPH
-448 VIFLPRNA
+448 

>member
-1 MELLVCMSIAG
+1 MSISG

-18 CLLLYIIQRGN
+18 CLLLYVIQREN

-41 GVFFYLIPV
+41 GVFFYLVPV

-70 KADSYLSGSLAF
+70 KADSYLSGTLSF
-82 WSEKQGEYIWIPQ
+82 WSEKQGDYIWIPQ
-95 WFNLFARIWLTGIII
+95 WFNIFARIWLAGIII

-116 VKYWRGAHSIRN
+116 IKYWRGAHSIRN
-128 YIFEKIENPEDN
+128 YIFEKIEDPEDN

-223 VSDSVAV
+223 VSDSAAV

-238 QDYAKLLVLEA
+238 QDYANLLVLEA
-249 STSDIRPA
+249 ATSDIRPA

-313 VMAYEPIAS
+313 AFAYESMQWSDGSFDETIWSSEPEYAGYTNSDAITDELDFS
-322 SDESFEDVIFDEALN
+322 ECDNIFIDENGEIVNIFSDEIDTHILCTHSMVNGYFYTHKSNSSGGCTVVTYTCQRCEKCGYLAN
-337 DFGDS
+337 KKY
-342 YSEFDMIN
+342 YS
-350 SLNFSESDDI
+350 
-360 FIGLDNVPVNC
+360 
-371 QETVE
+371 TTTY
-376 PPAMQVSQ
+376 A
-384 HCFSFQK
+384 
-391 KTSGVI
+391 
-397 INVGSPTALIYTGGI
+397 
-412 HMDNNS
+412 
-418 LSHTKWNCKYHIGAT
+418 
-433 CGRCLKCAHALSPPF
+433 KCPH
-448 VIFLPRNA
+448 

>member
-12 SIPVVI
+12 SIPVMI
-18 CLLLYIIQRGN
+18 CLFLYLIQRGN

-41 GVFFYLIPV
+41 GVFFYLVPV

-70 KADSYLSGSLAF
+70 KADSYLSGTLSF
-82 WSEKQGEYIWIPQ
+82 WSEKQGDYIWIPQ
-95 WFNLFARIWLTGIII
+95 WFNIFARIWLAGIII

-116 VKYWRGAHSIRN
+116 IKYWRGAHSIRN
-128 YIFEKIENPEDN
+128 YIFEKIEDPEDN

-238 QDYAKLLVLEA
+238 QDYASLLVLEA
-249 STSDIRPA
+249 AISDIRPA

-265 HKSNKEGK
+265 HKNNKEGK
-273 DFKTLKRRINYMM
+273 DFKTLKRRITYMM

-313 VMAYEPIAS
+313 IMAYEPVSS
-322 SDESFEDVIFDEALN
+322 SDESFEEFISDDALN
-337 DFGDS
+337 NFGDDYIDYDS
-342 YSEFDMIN
+342 ANFVDFSQSDYVLIDSNGVQVTTEEDDSSTYALCTHSMIPATFYTHAKN
-350 SLNFSESDDI
+350 SSGGCTI
-360 FIGLDNVPVNC
+360 KVYNC
-371 QETVE
+371 QRCEKCGYRANATYANTVTY
-376 PPAMQVSQ
+376 A
-384 HCFSFQK
+384 
-391 KTSGVI
+391 
-397 INVGSPTALIYTGGI
+397 
-412 HMDNNS
+412 
-418 LSHTKWNCKYHIGAT
+418 
-433 CGRCLKCAHALSPPF
+433 KCPH
-448 VIFLPRNA
+448 

>member
-1 MELLVCMSIAG
+1 M
-12 SIPVVI
+12 
-18 CLLLYIIQRGN
+18 
-29 YNYILGR
+29 
-36 RLLLT
+36 
-41 GVFFYLIPV
+41 PV

-70 KADSYLSGSLAF
+70 KADSYLSGTLSF
-82 WSEKQGEYIWIPQ
+82 WSEKQGDYIWIPQ
-95 WFNLFARIWLTGIII
+95 WFNIFARIWLAGIII

-116 VKYWRGAHSIRN
+116 IKYWRGAHSIRN
-128 YIFEKIENPEDN
+128 YIFEKIEDPEDN

-223 VSDSVAV
+223 VSDSAAV

-238 QDYAKLLVLEA
+238 QDYASLLVLEA
-249 STSDIRPA
+249 ATSDIRPA

-265 HKSNKEGK
+265 HKNNKEGK

-286 KEKRKGMLQRGIM
+286 KGKRKGILQRGIM

-313 VMAYEPIAS
+313 IMAYEPVSS
-322 SDESFEDVIFDEALN
+322 SDESFEEFISDDALN
-337 DFGDS
+337 NFGDDYIDYDS
-342 YSEFDMIN
+342 ANFVDFSQSDYVLIDSNGVQVTTEEDASSTYALCTHSMIPATFYTHAKN
-350 SLNFSESDDI
+350 SSGGCTI
-360 FIGLDNVPVNC
+360 KVYNC
-371 QETVE
+371 QRCEKCGYRANATYANTVTY
-376 PPAMQVSQ
+376 A
-384 HCFSFQK
+384 
-391 KTSGVI
+391 
-397 INVGSPTALIYTGGI
+397 
-412 HMDNNS
+412 
-418 LSHTKWNCKYHIGAT
+418 
-433 CGRCLKCAHALSPPF
+433 KCPH
-448 VIFLPRNA
+448 